1 MNCVDCRF
9 PIEREKVDGSIER
22 FCRLDGRL
30 TQGII
35 RCAAWEKKEAIEQGK
50 VKDENG

>member
-9 PIEREKVDGSIER
+9 LIEREKVDGSIER

-35 RCAAWEKKEAIEQGK
+35 RCSAWEKKETTEQREK
-50 VKDENG
+50 K